1 MVGEV
6 PEVDIGLRGLLGFF
20 IKEAILRR
28 VSSIHFEEVFHG
40 AVRGHG
46 SVKATC
52 PARVLHQVF
61 P

>member
-6 PEVDIGLRGLLGFF
+6 PEVYIGLRGLLGFF

-40 AVRGHG
+40 VHGAVRGRG

-52 PARVLHQVF
+52 PA
-61 P
+61 